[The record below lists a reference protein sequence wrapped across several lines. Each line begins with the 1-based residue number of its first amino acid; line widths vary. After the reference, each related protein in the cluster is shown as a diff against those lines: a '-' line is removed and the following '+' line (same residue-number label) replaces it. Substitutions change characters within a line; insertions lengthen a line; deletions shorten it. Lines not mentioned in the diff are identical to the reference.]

1 MLTSRPTPAGRRPA
15 PVGRVGTCLM
25 QRPLPLDGLRVVA
38 IEQFGAGPFGSL
50 HLADLGADVI
60 KIEDPAEGGDVGR
73 FTPPYAQDADSLFFQ
88 SLNRNKRSVGLDIRT
103 TRGREV
109 LERLVAVSDA
119 VYSNLR
125 GDVPAKLGIT
135 YDALRHVN
143 PRIVCCSLSGFGMS
157 GPRQA
162 QPGYDYVL
170 QALSGWMSLTGEPG
184 GPPTKTGVSL
194 VDFSGGVT
202 AALALLAGVHGA
214 QRSGIGMDC
223 DVSLYDTSL
232 SMLTYL
238 AAWHLTAGFE
248 PSRKAHS
255 AHPSIVPFQAFP
267 TADSWVVIAC
277 PKQKFWLNLVAALGD
292 PAWAADPRFATF
304 DARYENAS
312 ELVVILERELL
323 GRSSAEWVAL
333 LERHGVPCAR
343 VNTMQEGLAEPHT
356 DARGIVLEVEHPVW
370 GGVRQVATAARAG
383 EPRAVH
389 ARAPRFGEHTDE
401 VLTELCGYDEQERQD
416 LRAAGAFGPQP
427 RC

>member
-1 MLTSRPTPAGRRPA
+1 VTQA
-15 PVGRVGTCLM
+15 
-25 QRPLPLDGLRVVA
+25 PLPLQGLRVVA
-38 IEQFGAGPFGSL
+38 LEQYGAGPFGSL

-60 KIEDPAEGGDVGR
+60 KIEDPADGGDVGR
-73 FTPPYAQDADSLFFQ
+73 FTPPFAQDADSLFFQ
-88 SLNRNKRSVGLDIRT
+88 SLNRNKRSVALDIRT
-103 TRGREV
+103 PGGREV

-125 GDVPAKLGIT
+125 GDVPARLGIT

-157 GPRQA
+157 GPRRA

-194 VDFSGGVT
+194 VDFSGGLT
-202 AALALLAGVHGA
+202 AALALLAGIQGA
-214 QRSGIGMDC
+214 QRTGVGMDC

-232 SMLTYL
+232 SMLNYL

-248 PSRKAHS
+248 PGRTTHS

-277 PKQKFWLNLVAALGD
+277 PKHKFWLNLLAALEHPDWGG
-292 PAWAADPRFATF
+292 DPRFATF
-304 DARYENAS
+304 ESRYEHAA
-312 ELVVILERELL
+312 ELL
-323 GRSSAEWVAL
+323 TLLEGELLRRTSAEWIEL
-333 LERHGVPCAR
+333 LEEHDVPCGR
-343 VNTMQEGLAEPHT
+343 VNTGPEGLAEPHT
-356 DARGIVLEVEHPVW
+356 AARGMVLDVEHPVW

-383 EPRAVH
+383 EPRAAQV
-389 ARAPRFGEHTDE
+389 RAPRLGEHTDE
-401 VLTELCGYDEQERQD
+401 VLAGLCGYDEQARQR
-416 LRAAGAFGPQP
+416 LRMAGAFGPP
-427 RC
+427 ATA

>member
-1 MLTSRPTPAGRRPA
+1 VTQA
-15 PVGRVGTCLM
+15 
-25 QRPLPLDGLRVVA
+25 PLPLQGLRVVA
-38 IEQFGAGPFGSL
+38 LEQYGAGPFGSL

-60 KIEDPAEGGDVGR
+60 KIEDPADGGDVGR
-73 FTPPYAQDADSLFFQ
+73 FTPPFAQDADSLFFQ
-88 SLNRNKRSVGLDIRT
+88 SLNRNKRSVALDIRT
-103 TRGREV
+103 PGGREV

-125 GDVPAKLGIT
+125 GDVPARLGIT

-157 GPRQA
+157 GPRRA

-194 VDFSGGVT
+194 VDFSGGLT
-202 AALALLAGVHGA
+202 AALALLAGIQGA
-214 QRSGIGMDC
+214 QRTGVGMDC

-232 SMLTYL
+232 SMLNYL

-248 PSRKAHS
+248 PGRTTHS

-277 PKQKFWLNLVAALGD
+277 PKHKFWLNLLAALEHPDWGG
-292 PAWAADPRFATF
+292 DPRFATF
-304 DARYENAS
+304 ESRYEHAA
-312 ELVVILERELL
+312 ELL
-323 GRSSAEWVAL
+323 TLLEGELLRRTSAEWIEL
-333 LERHGVPCAR
+333 LEEHDVPCGR
-343 VNTMQEGLAEPHT
+343 VNTVPEGLAEPHT
-356 DARGIVLEVEHPVW
+356 AARGMVLDVEHPVW

-383 EPRAVH
+383 EPRAAHV
-389 ARAPRFGEHTDE
+389 RAPRLGEHTDE
-401 VLTELCGYDEQERQD
+401 VLAGLCGYDEQARQR
-416 LRAAGAFGPQP
+416 LRMAGAFGPP
-427 RC
+427 ATA